1 MSIHSS
7 LFSEFGR
14 PALYYGDQQSDVVGE
29 VSKEIWVFGMLIYEN
44 ANCDIWILFWSVS
57 KSILMPK
64 GTIFS
69 SL

>member
-14 PALYYGDQQSDVVGE
+14 PPLYYGDQQSDVVGE

-44 ANCDIWILFWSVS
+44 ANCDI
-57 KSILMPK
+57 
-64 GTIFS
+64 
-69 SL
+69 